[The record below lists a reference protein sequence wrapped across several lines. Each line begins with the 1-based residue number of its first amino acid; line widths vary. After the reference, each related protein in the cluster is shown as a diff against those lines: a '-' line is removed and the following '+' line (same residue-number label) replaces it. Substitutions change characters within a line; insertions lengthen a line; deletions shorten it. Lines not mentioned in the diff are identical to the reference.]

1 MKKLFTCLSL
11 ALCASAVTP
20 AVAATGTDSK
30 MDLAEAYAVIQEYR
44 ALRES
49 CAAGDYEQRR
59 QCVSELSKASD
70 SYRQAKELIG
80 SQSLSSMHKTL
91 ASH

>member
-1 MKKLFTCLSL
+1 MNKLFTCLSL
-11 ALCASAVTP
+11 AICASAAMP
-20 AVAATGTDSK
+20 ANASTSADSQ

-59 QCVSELSKASD
+59 QCVNELSKASD
-70 SYRQAKELIG
+70 SYRQAKEIIG

>member
-11 ALCASAVTP
+11 VLCASTVTP
-20 AVAATGTDSK
+20 ALAAAGSDSK
-30 MDLAEAYAVIQEYR
+30 MDLAEAYAIIQEYR

-49 CAAGDYEQRR
+49 CAAGEYEQRR
-59 QCVSELSKASD
+59 QCVNELSKASD
-70 SYRQAKELIG
+70 SYRQAKEIIG

-91 ASH
+91 AAH